1 MTMALMGC
9 GQTFNSNTEDFN
21 LLPSSFCANQS
32 NTALCTANEII
43 QKNCTNCHTSAIH
56 AGWAAY
62 DTDAEWIASGRVVAG
77 DPASSTL
84 VTKLKNYVPAGN
96 MPDQAPP
103 LTDTQ
108 YQAILDWVNGM

>member
-1 MTMALMGC
+1 MVLTSC

-21 LLPSSFCANQS
+21 LLPSSFCSDQT
-32 NTALCTANEII
+32 NTNLCVANEII
-43 QKNCTNCHTSAIH
+43 QNNCTNCHTSPIH

-77 DPASSTL
+77 DPAASTL

-103 LTDTQ
+103 LSDTQ